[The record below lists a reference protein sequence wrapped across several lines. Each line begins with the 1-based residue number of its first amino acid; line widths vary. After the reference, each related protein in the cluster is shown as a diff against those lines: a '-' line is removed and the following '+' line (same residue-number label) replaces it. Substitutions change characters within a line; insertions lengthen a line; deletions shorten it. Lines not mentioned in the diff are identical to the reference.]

1 MNKQIYLSL
10 LLILSAACDPVA
22 TTSAGADNST
32 ANPSIMD
39 GDFHVVGNLESKKLD
54 EASGIQAISS
64 GDFLLH
70 NDDGIK
76 LFIIDPS
83 GKNLGRIRVN
93 DVKNKDWEDIT
104 RVPGEQGPL
113 IVIGDT
119 GDNRGGRKSVKLYF
133 VQEPAPDE
141 ATGRYPD
148 ELDPVHR
155 LKVRYPEGP
164 RDVESIAF
172 DAASRMILLLSKR
185 DNPPRLY
192 GIALE
197 RALAETE
204 VEAEFLAELPG
215 FRAPTQQDLLRSPR
229 RGMFVSQPTGMDIS
243 ADGRLAAVLTYRS
256 LYVFKRAG
264 DESWAEAFQREP
276 TEYIGPPGVHDEAVS
291 FSHDQKSIY
300 VTTERR
306 PAPLY
311 RLDLP

>member
-1 MNKQIYLSL
+1 MTNRIYLSL
-10 LLILSAACDPVA
+10 LLLLTVACDPVA
-22 TTSAGADNST
+22 MTSTEPGIST

-39 GDFHVVGNLESKKLD
+39 GDFHVVGNLESRKLD

-70 NDDGIK
+70 NDDGDD
-76 LFIIDPS
+76 LFAIDSS
-83 GKNLGRIRVN
+83 GKHLGRIKVKN
-93 DVKNKDWEDIT
+93 AKNKDWEDIT

-119 GDNRGGRKSVKLYF
+119 GDNRGGRKSVRLYF

-155 LKVRYPEGP
+155 LKIRYPDGP
-164 RDVESIAF
+164 RDVESIAY

-204 VEAEFLAELPG
+204 VEAEFLAEVPG
-215 FRAPTQQDLLRSPR
+215 FRPPTQQDLLRTPR
-229 RGMFVSQPTGMDIS
+229 RGMWVSTPTGMDIS

-256 LYVFKRAG
+256 LYFFKREG

-276 TEYIGPPGVHDEAVS
+276 TEYIGPPGVHDEAVT

>member
-10 LLILSAACDPVA
+10 LFILTTACDPAA
-22 TTSAGADNST
+22 TTSAGPGNST
-32 ANPSIMD
+32 ANPSITA
-39 GDFHVVGNLESKKLD
+39 GAFHVVGNLESKKLD

-70 NDDGIK
+70 NDEGRK
-76 LFIIDPS
+76 LFIIDPI
-83 GKNLGRIRVN
+83 GKHRGRIRVN
-93 DVKNKDWEDIT
+93 NAKNKDWEDIT
-104 RVPGEQGPL
+104 RVTGEQGPL

-119 GDNRGGRKSVKLYF
+119 GDNRAGRKSVRLYF
-133 VQEPAPDE
+133 VPEPAPDA
-141 ATGRYPD
+141 ATGTYPD

-155 LKVRYPEGP
+155 LKVRYPDGP

-172 DAASRMILLLSKR
+172 DAASGMILLLSKR
-185 DNPPRLY
+185 NNPPRLY
-192 GIALE
+192 GIDLE

-204 VEAEFLAELPG
+204 VEAEFLAEVPG
-215 FRAPTQQDLLRSPR
+215 FRPPTQQDLLRSPR
-229 RGMFVSQPTGMDIS
+229 RGMWVSQPTGMDIS

-256 LYVFKRAG
+256 LYVFKRAS
-264 DESWAEAFQREP
+264 DETWAEAFQHEP
-276 TEYIGPPGVHDEAVS
+276 SEYIGPPGVHDEALS

>member
-119 GDNRGGRKSVKLYF
+119 GDNRGGRKSVRLYF

-172 DAASRMILLLSKR
+172 DAASGMILLLSKR

-215 FRAPTQQDLLRSPR
+215 FRAPTQQDLLRTPR
-229 RGMFVSQPTGMDIS
+229 RGMWVSTPTGMDIS

-256 LYVFKRAG
+256 LYVFKRAS

-276 TEYIGPPGVHDEAVS
+276 TEYIGPPGVHDEAVT